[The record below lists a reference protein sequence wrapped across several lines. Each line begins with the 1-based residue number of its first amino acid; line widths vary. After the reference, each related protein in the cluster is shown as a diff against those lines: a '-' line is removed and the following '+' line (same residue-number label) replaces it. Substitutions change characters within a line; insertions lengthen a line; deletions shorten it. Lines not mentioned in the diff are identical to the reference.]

1 MNATDIDAFFARPGE
16 LNPEDYVELDYRF
29 ECRGDPRAAAA
40 ALCSEQSTAQWH
52 RVGMD
57 EDFRPR
63 FAAKVQD
70 LRVGGQL
77 SAPSCP
83 TTGTD
88 RGEVSVCQVTI
99 AHPHGN
105 FGPRI
110 PNLLSAIAGEGVYF
124 VPGIPLIKLLDLR
137 LPASFLA
144 GFEGP
149 RFGVDGIRDLLQ
161 VHNRPIFLGVI
172 KPNIG
177 LPPEPFAELGYQ
189 GWLGGLDIAKDDEM
203 LADAPWCPLAR
214 RSVLLGEARRQAEA
228 QTGVPKGYMANIT
241 DEVERLCSLHDLAV
255 SNGANLLLINPMAV
269 GLSAVRM
276 LRRHARVPLIGHFAC
291 IAAASRLPC
300 FGVHTRVINK
310 LQRLAG
316 LDGII
321 MPGFGGRMG
330 MDEAE
335 VLDGVSACLDPMG
348 PIARSL
354 PIPGGS
360 EWAGTLEG
368 VYRRVGTLDFGF
380 IPGRGVFSHPM
391 GPAAG
396 AASIRQAWDAIRAGQ
411 PLEAHAVTCPELSS
425 AIDAFGGGSRR
436 AEANAGRRPPDRP
449 PGP

>member
-1 MNATDIDAFFARPGE
+1 MNPSDISAFFAQPGE
-16 LNPEDYVELDYRF
+16 LDPEDYLDLDYAF
-29 ECRGDPRAAAA
+29 ECHGDPRAAAA

-52 RVGMD
+52 RVGVD

-63 FAAKVQD
+63 FAAKV
-70 LRVGGQL
+70 LELHVAGRL
-77 SAPSCP
+77 PAPSCP
-83 TTGTD
+83 TTGRD
-88 RGEVSVCQVTI
+88 QGPVSVCRVTI

-105 FGPRI
+105 FGARI
-110 PNLLSAIAGEGVYF
+110 PNLLSAVAGEGVYF

-137 LPASFLA
+137 LPQSYLA
-144 GFEGP
+144 EFEGP
-149 RFGVDGIRDLLQ
+149 RFGVDGIRDLLG
-161 VHNRPIFLGVI
+161 VHGRPIFFGVI

-177 LPPEPFAELGYQ
+177 LSPEPFAELGYQ

-214 RSVLLGEARRQAEA
+214 RSALLGEARRRAEA
-228 QTGVPKGYMANIT
+228 QTGVTKGYMANVT
-241 DEVERLCSLHDLAV
+241 DEVDRLCALHDLAV
-255 SNGANLLLINPMAV
+255 GNGANLLLINTMTV

-276 LRRHARVPLIGHFAC
+276 LRRHARVPLIGHFAF
-291 IAAASRLPC
+291 IAASSRLP
-300 FGVHTRVINK
+300 GYGMHTRVMNK

-321 MPGFGGRMG
+321 MPGFGARMG

-335 VLDGVSACLDPMG
+335 VLDGVAACLDPMG

-368 VYRRVGTLDFGF
+368 VYRRVGGVDFGF
-380 IPGRGVFSHPM
+380 IPGRGVFGHPM

-396 AASIRQAWDAIRAGQ
+396 AASVRQAWDAICAGVGM
-411 PLEAHAVTCPELSS
+411 EAQAAVCQELRL
-425 AIDAFGGGSRR
+425 AMDTFGGG
-436 AEANAGRRPPDRP
+436 G
-449 PGP
+449 